1 MDRLPPLSGCGGRT
15 DAATDVPRDSASGL
29 NRRDSEPTA
38 VVVDSAML
46 GAIKID
52 VIREHAVPR
61 TLVVAGKVQF
71 DEDRLARV
79 LAPLPGQ
86 VVDLRAKVGDGVR
99 KGQALCAFVTVVSGM
114 KADDKLKEELK
125 AWVAKEIGSIAKP
138 RLRTR
143 GPKYSLIRIV
153 TRWPRV
159 MRPSANSL
167 TTRRLPPGASSYRAS
182 VSMRIDK
189 GPDTEQP

>member
-1 MDRLPPLSGCGGRT
+1 MNARPLLKCLAAFAFGSVALSGCGGRT
-15 DAATDVPRDSASGL
+15 DAATDVPRDSASSL
-29 NRRDSEPTA
+29 NRRDSEPPA

-86 VVDLRAKVGDGVR
+86 VVDLRARVGDGVR
-99 KGQALCAFVTVVSGM
+99 TGQALCAKNAAF
-114 KADDKLKEELK
+114 
-125 AWVAKEIGSIAKP
+125 IAMGV
-138 RLRTR
+138 RRWLR
-143 GPKYSLIRIV
+143 GPV
-153 TRWPRV
+153 
-159 MRPSANSL
+159 RPGPTMKLFSMPIAIDC
-167 TTRRLPPGASSYRAS
+167 
-182 VSMRIDK
+182 VS
-189 GPDTEQP
+189 PNPAVAEWQPAQELAHA